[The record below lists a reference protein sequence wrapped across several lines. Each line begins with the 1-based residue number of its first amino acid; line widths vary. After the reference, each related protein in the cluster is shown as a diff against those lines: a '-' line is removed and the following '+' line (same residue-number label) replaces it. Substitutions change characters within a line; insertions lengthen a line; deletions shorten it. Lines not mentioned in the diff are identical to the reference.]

1 MIYLDLAELDHVFDR
16 RWLWSTRRPALAWFR
31 RSDYLGS
38 ASVPLDEAVRS
49 EVERLTGRRPSGPIR
64 VLTHLRYFGY
74 VQNPVTFYYCFAPD
88 GDVVE
93 TILSEI
99 TNTPWGERHTY
110 AVSNTTPDGEPVA
123 NSSATGLDHN
133 FDKAF
138 HVSPFMDMDHAYTWR
153 FSEPGKT
160 LTVHMSNYAA
170 ADAGTVKMFDATL
183 SLQRREIT
191 GRALASVL
199 VSYPLITARVAVG
212 IYWQALRLWLKR
224 VPFFVHPAKRSN

>member
-1 MIYLDLAELDHVFDR
+1 MTLPVMSGYCT
-16 RWLWSTRRPALAWFR
+16 STRASDEPENLAAGPRKRFR
-31 RSDYLGS
+31 FRKD
-38 ASVPLDEAVRS
+38 
-49 EVERLTGRRPSGPIR
+49 
-64 VLTHLRYFGY
+64 
-74 VQNPVTFYYCFAPD
+74 
-88 GDVVE
+88 
-93 TILSEI
+93 
-99 TNTPWGERHTY
+99 
-110 AVSNTTPDGEPVA
+110 
-123 NSSATGLDHN
+123 
-133 FDKAF
+133 F

-191 GRALASVL
+191 GRTLASVL